1 MVDEVTPRAERWL
14 RVLSWCLG
22 GLVMFVG
29 AYALF
34 AFWGANAEPLG
45 KRNAGLAI
53 FLAITCGYSLL
64 AWLYLAPLSGLLALV
79 SWLARK
85 GAPLAWL
92 LASAASALPFLLL
105 R

>member
-1 MVDEVTPRAERWL
+1 MTLMTPVMERWL

-22 GLVMFVG
+22 GLVIFVG
-29 AYALF
+29 AYTLF
-34 AFWGANAEPLG
+34 AFWGANAELLG

-53 FLAITCGYSLL
+53 FFAITGGWALIACLF
-64 AWLYLAPLSGLLALV
+64 LAPASGLLALV